1 MSETPSRKL
10 AVILHADV
18 VGSTALVQRNESVAH
33 ERIQNAFQCVSST
46 INRYDG
52 IAHEIRGDALVAEF
66 ARASDAVSAA
76 LTFQAANTILNS
88 AIEDD
93 ICPEIRVGIS
103 LGEVVIA
110 DGTVTGAGVVLAQR
124 VEQLAEPGG
133 MCITE
138 TVRGAIPER
147 LPLDFD
153 DLGEQELKGF
163 DQPVRVH
170 SVQLQPEAEI
180 PSPEPLRATKRK
192 QSSFVVPAI
201 AVVILLAF
209 VLAWF
214 KPWVSDAEQTAVERS
229 SPDKPSV
236 AVLPFENLSDD
247 PEQEY
252 LSDGMAADLITD
264 LSKVPALYVVSRSSS
279 FRFKNKQLSPEQL
292 GQELNVRYIVEG
304 SVRRAAERLR
314 INAQLTDT
322 TTGYHLWAERFDW
335 KLEDIFAAQDQLTE
349 EITTALDI
357 HLGHAEREHIVRRLT
372 SNVDAYDYYL
382 RGVSSFE
389 RYTKEGNALAR
400 QMFLKAIELDPKF
413 VAAHGYL
420 AATYNYD
427 WDLQFD
433 QVPDALDRAMES
445 AQTAVALDPEYAL
458 GHQQLGWTYIWKKQP
473 DKAIASGQQGVTLDP
488 DDDLARA
495 LFGDILNCAGRPQ
508 EGLEHITKAIDLNPF
523 HAFWYEYVKAH
534 SYDLLGRQEEAI
546 ELMNKVLA
554 IIPDFIPARRH
565 LAVIYVD
572 LNRMQEARA
581 EIAEILRINP
591 GYSISEWSARARYT
605 DPAIR
610 QRFVDNLRK
619 ASLPE

>member
-1 MSETPSRKL
+1 
-10 AVILHADV
+10 
-18 VGSTALVQRNESVAH
+18 
-33 ERIQNAFQCVSST
+33 
-46 INRYDG
+46 
-52 IAHEIRGDALVAEF
+52 
-66 ARASDAVSAA
+66 
-76 LTFQAANTILNS
+76 
-88 AIEDD
+88 
-93 ICPEIRVGIS
+93 
-103 LGEVVIA
+103 
-110 DGTVTGAGVVLAQR
+110 
-124 VEQLAEPGG
+124 
-133 MCITE
+133 
-138 TVRGAIPER
+138 
-147 LPLDFD
+147 
-153 DLGEQELKGF
+153 
-163 DQPVRVH
+163 
-170 SVQLQPEAEI
+170 
-180 PSPEPLRATKRK
+180 
-192 QSSFVVPAI
+192 
-201 AVVILLAF
+201 
-209 VLAWF
+209 
-214 KPWVSDAEQTAVERS
+214 
-229 SPDKPSV
+229 
-236 AVLPFENLSDD
+236 
-247 PEQEY
+247 
-252 LSDGMAADLITD
+252 MAADLITD

-389 RYTKEGNALAR
+389 RHTKEGNALAR
-400 QMFLKAIELDPKF
+400 QMLLKAIELDPKF

-495 LFGDILNCAGRPQ
+495 LFGEILNCAARPQ
-508 EGLEHITKAIDLNPF
+508 EGLEQITKAIDLNPF
-523 HAFWYEYVKAH
+523 HAFWYEYVQAH

-619 ASLPE
+619 AGLPK